1 MCGSMRGAGANI
13 SLSPAV
19 MFMNSNKVAVSIQ
32 QIIRENRKR
41 CLSAGIELKQE
52 CVVSKGPDR
61 DIDRE
66 AVNVLITLLLTGKYE
81 TVVVENMTD
90 LTDNTADLVEF
101 VNDASSVGIRFYEL
115 STMSYCTVA
124 GIFIRRNDCR

>member
-1 MCGSMRGAGANI
+1 MCGSMRGAGAGS

-19 MFMNSNKVAVSIQ
+19 MFMNSNKSAVNIQ
-32 QIIRENRKR
+32 QIIGKNRQS

-52 CVVSKGPDR
+52 CIVSKGPDR

-66 AVNVLITLLLTGKYE
+66 AINVLITLLLTGQYE
-81 TVVVENMTD
+81 VVVVENMTD
-90 LTDNTADLVEF
+90 LTDNVADLAEF
-101 VNDASSVGIRFYEL
+101 VGDASRVGIRFYEL

-124 GIFIRRNDCR
+124 GILIKRSDC

>member
-1 MCGSMRGAGANI
+1 MCGSMRGAGAGI

-19 MFMNSNKVAVSIQ
+19 MFINSNKAAINIQ
-32 QIIRENRKR
+32 RIIKENRQS

-52 CVVSKGPDR
+52 CIVSKGPDR

-66 AVNVLITLLLTGKYE
+66 AINVLITLLLTGQYE
-81 TVVVENMTD
+81 VVVVENMTD
-90 LTDNTADLVEF
+90 LTGNMADLVEF
-101 VNDASSVGIRFYEL
+101 VSDASKVGIKFYEL

-124 GIFIRRNDCR
+124 GAFITRNDC